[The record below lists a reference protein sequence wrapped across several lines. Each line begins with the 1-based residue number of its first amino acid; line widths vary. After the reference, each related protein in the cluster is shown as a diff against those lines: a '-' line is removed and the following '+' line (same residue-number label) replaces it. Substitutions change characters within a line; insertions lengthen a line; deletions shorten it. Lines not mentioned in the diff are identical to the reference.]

1 VSGSWASVAVAV
13 AAVLT
18 LGGLTACSSGGVSA
32 SVPTPLTDVSPSDTG
47 APSASGPA
55 SASVSAPASVAPS
68 AGAPAPPAVPGYL
81 LAPSTAAV
89 VRKFQQVAG
98 DSKGVFSGLTVRN
111 VTKGTEVTGTLVL
124 LSLDPQLVGNAEVE
138 KGLLPGMIKGMT
150 GKGARTTTQKVG
162 DRSVAVASTETTSV
176 IAWYERGIVAL
187 MLGSSANTTS
197 PLAFAKAYPAPH

>member
-1 VSGSWASVAVAV
+1 VVVAV

-18 LGGLTACSSGGVSA
+18 LGSLTACSSGGVSA

-47 APSASGPA
+47 PAASGAASGSAPA
-55 SASVSAPASVAPS
+55 SAPASVTPA
-68 AGAPAPPAVPGYL
+68 AGAPAPPTVPGYSL
-81 LAPSTAAV
+81 TPSTTAV
-89 VRKFQQVAG
+89 MRKFQQVAG

-187 MLGSSANTTS
+187 LLGSSANTTS